1 VSAPPL
7 LAELSTSLADL
18 PPLSL
23 LLLELLELELLLLLV
38 LLLDSVARN
47 RMRAACGR
55 ATREQLRSI
64 AIVDVASSASSRD
77 LAPVGRELAALRLP
91 DCAQI

>member
-1 VSAPPL
+1 MSPPPSVKPFGVVSAPPL

-23 LLLELLELELLLLLV
+23 LLLELLLLELELLLLLV

-64 AIVDVASSASSRD
+64 AIVHVAT
-77 LAPVGRELAALRLP
+77 LGELT
-91 DCAQI
+91 

>member
-1 VSAPPL
+1 
-7 LAELSTSLADL
+7 
-18 PPLSL
+18 
-23 LLLELLELELLLLLV
+23 LLLELLLLLELELLLLVV

-64 AIVDVASSASSRD
+64 AIVDVATSSSR
-77 LAPVGRELAALRLP
+77 PRCRELAALRTP

>member
-1 VSAPPL
+1 MSPPPSVKPFGVVSAPPL

-23 LLLELLELELLLLLV
+23 LLLELLLELELLLLLV

-64 AIVDVASSASSRD
+64 RIVDVAT
-77 LAPVGRELAALRLP
+77 LGELT
-91 DCAQI
+91 